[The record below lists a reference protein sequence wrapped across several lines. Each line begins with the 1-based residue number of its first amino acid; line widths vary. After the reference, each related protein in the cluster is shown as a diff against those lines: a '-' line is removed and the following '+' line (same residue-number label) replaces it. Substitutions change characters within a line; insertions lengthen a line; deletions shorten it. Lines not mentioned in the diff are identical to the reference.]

1 MVIPQILFNF
11 VRGKTIG
18 LYIINLINITTMKKW
33 FLILAVGMTAA
44 SCQWWHETF
53 DDVEECTEWYLEE
66 MAEADDLEDF
76 EEIYNDFGLWYKDLG
91 RVEQWKA
98 DKAGYEWREEHES
111 KYEKIDERFHKIDV
125 KYN

>member
-11 VRGKTIG
+11 VRGKAIG
-18 LYIINLINITTMKKW
+18 LYIINLIYITTMKKW
-33 FLILAVGMTAA
+33 LLILAVGMAA
-44 SCQWWHETF
+44 TSCQWWHETF

-76 EEIYNDFGLWYKDLG
+76 EEIANDYSLWYKDLG

-98 DKAGYEWREEHES
+98 DKAWDEWREEHES
-111 KYEKIDERFHKIDV
+111 KSEKIDERFDKIYV
-125 KYN
+125 KYS